1 MECMV
6 QLIDDEGL
14 RWRAH
19 DVQVSKRNVI
29 HIAREGQDQVN
40 LGGVQDQKGIL
51 RDQGRVHAAGM
62 LTEFCQL
69 RTKKDL
75 F

>member
-1 MECMV
+1 MV
-6 QLIDDEGL
+6 QLIEDEGL

-19 DVQVSKRNVI
+19 GVQVSKRNMI
-29 HIAREGQDQVN
+29 HIAREDQDQVN
-40 LGGVQDQKGIL
+40 KGGGVQDQKGIL
-51 RDQGRVHAAGM
+51 RDKGRVHAAGM